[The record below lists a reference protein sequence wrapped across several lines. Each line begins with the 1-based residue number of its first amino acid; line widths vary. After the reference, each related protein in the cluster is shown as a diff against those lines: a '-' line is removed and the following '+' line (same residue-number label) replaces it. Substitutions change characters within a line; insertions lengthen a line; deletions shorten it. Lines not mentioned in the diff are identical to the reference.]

1 MRFIHT
7 EVEREQ
13 SFIDTITDPKVLTAH
28 IVGSEPKVKRRKY
41 DIMHVSMLDKICARE
56 YVIGYLLNQERT
68 EQIGFPMQT
77 IFNMG
82 SALHSWIQNHPE
94 VYFGRNKFLGNWR
107 CLGCNRQRR
116 FGTKPITNCEFCD
129 ASYRATVY
137 DEYLFRT
144 PAVSGKIDG
153 ILNVG
158 GKYRIPDIKT
168 TAKDIEYP
176 NGSDIIQ
183 LASYMYFSHP
193 RFCGD
198 ELPVEIDRSV
208 GYLIYFNK
216 VFNFRAPVKTFK
228 IEPTAKLME
237 PIIAKTVAFTK
248 GKAQGILPNPLKKC
262 VVKSFVIKTCPMAD
276 KCAEFHFEE
285 RTTLPVPV

>member
-1 MRFIHT
+1 MRFIHADHKPD
-7 EVEREQ
+7 RI
-13 SFIDTITDPKVLTAH
+13 FIDTITDPKVLTAH
-28 IVGSEPKVKRRKY
+28 IVGSETQIKHRKY
-41 DIMHVSMLDKICARE
+41 DIMHISMLDKICVRE

-68 EQIGFPMQT
+68 EHVGFPMQT

-94 VYFGRNKFLGNWR
+94 VYFGVNKFLGFWR
-107 CLGCNRQRR
+107 CLGCGKQRR
-116 FGTKPITNCEFCD
+116 FGTKPVTNCEFCD
-129 ASYRATVY
+129 ASFRATVY
-137 DEYLFRT
+137 NEYLFRT
-144 PAVSGKIDG
+144 PAVSGKLDG
-153 ILNVG
+153 ILNIE

-183 LASYMYFSHP
+183 LASYMYFSNP
-193 RFCGD
+193 KFCG
-198 ELPVEIDRSV
+198 EKLPVEIDRSV

-237 PIIAKTVAFTK
+237 PIIAKTLAFTK
-248 GKAQGILPNPLKKC
+248 GKTQGILPSPLNKC
-262 VVKSFVIKTCPMAD
+262 VAKSFKIKDCPMMA
-276 KCAEFHFEE
+276 KCAEYHFEE
-285 RTTLPVPV
+285 RTTLPVPE